1 NGLELCQGSFMLDI
15 RKNSFPE
22 RVVKHWDRLPR
33 EVVESPS
40 LEVFKERVDMALWDM
55 V

>member
-1 NGLELCQGSFMLDI
+1 
-15 RKNSFPE
+15 
-22 RVVKHWDRLPR
+22 VVRRWHRLPR

-40 LEVFKERVDMALWDM
+40 LEVFKERVDMVLWDM